1 MKHIAARR
9 MGGLAPMW
17 VAGLVWLCS
26 LPLISWL
33 LVPRV
38 GLGPAGATALGLL
51 VLVGGLCWGL
61 CTRGDAPTGSP
72 PSRFSGGR

>member
-1 MKHIAARR
+1 MTHIAARR

-17 VAGLVWLCS
+17 VAALVWLCS

-38 GLGPAGATALGLL
+38 GLGPAAATALGLL

-61 CTRGDAPTGSP
+61 CTRSDPPAGSP
-72 PSRFSGGR
+72 PNGISGAR